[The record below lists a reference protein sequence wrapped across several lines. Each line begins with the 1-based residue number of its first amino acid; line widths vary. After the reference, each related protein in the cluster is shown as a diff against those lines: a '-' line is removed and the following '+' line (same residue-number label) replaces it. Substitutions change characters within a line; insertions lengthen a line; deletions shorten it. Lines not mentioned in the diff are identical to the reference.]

1 MSTFATIR
9 SYQELRKAGRVFHG
23 RVLKVIPKPII
34 VSTAMELGL
43 WRKGSLVA
51 GEDDADVLADRM
63 IYDKRWAGK
72 SALEHFEE
80 EVAESAWTDD
90 ERRFARTMRTAY
102 MSLFE
107 IVDSCP
113 GSHVVLVER
122 LAGAR
127 SGDLGPRIELVDL
140 GLSETAL
147 PGTFLAVR
155 LLDAGG
161 LFMSTGVGFPF
172 PADRE
177 AAILRYLGDREP
189 GFRKKR
195 FDMPEDYSLFFYR
208 LHRRFGIGVMY
219 GPEA

>member
-23 RVLKVIPKPII
+23 KLLKVIPRPII
-34 VSTAMELGL
+34 VSTATELGL
-43 WRKGSLVA
+43 WRKGMLVA
-51 GEDDADVLADRM
+51 DEDGADVLADRM

-80 EVAESAWTDD
+80 EMAASGWPDD
-90 ERRFARTMRTAY
+90 ERRFVRAMRTAY
-102 MSLFE
+102 VSLFE
-107 IVDSCP
+107 IVDACP
-113 GSHVVLVER
+113 GSHVVLVDR

-127 SGDLGPRIELVDL
+127 SGETGPRIELVDL

-147 PGTFLAVR
+147 PGALLAAR

-161 LFMSTGVGFPF
+161 FSMSTGVGFPF
-172 PADRE
+172 PSDRE
-177 AAILRYLGDREP
+177 AAILSYLGDREP

-195 FDMPEDYSLFFYR
+195 LDMPEDCSLFFYR
-208 LHRRFGIGVMY
+208 LHRRFGIDVKY
-219 GPEA
+219 GLEA